1 MAAGIVLEGGHWR
14 VMGRRAR
21 AHPLSVHCPVPARV
35 SPGRLRERAHVG
47 HLQSTTSVTGNTRAC
62 LLQLGV
68 SGQRHGRPLAPSR
81 TPSPPP
87 LAAPAHAPCSHPCWG
102 PGPGGVCTRPTPA
115 ASRPHRRCGLRVCG
129 SGRDSN
135 NKRADVAQAPAHI
148 LLFAPVFLFQCFP
161 GPLVGTAGLFWP
173 LGRRPCLEI
182 HSLKFVEGKTA
193 EATWPDTHPLPGAEL
208 PNQKRISPSK
218 ASRTEA
224 MPNLK

>member
-81 TPSPPP
+81 TPSSPP
-87 LAAPAHAPCSHPCWG
+87 LLLLPMLHAPIHVGARG
-102 PGPGGVCTRPTPA
+102 PGVCALGPPQQQAGRTGAVGCVCVGVGETATTNGQMWPKHPHIFCSLLPSFCSNVSPVHWWALQDFSGRWADVHVWKSTR
-115 ASRPHRRCGLRVCG
+115 SSLLRGKRQRPHGQIHILFPEQNCRIRNA
-129 SGRDSN
+129 S
-135 NKRADVAQAPAHI
+135 AQARPA
-148 LLFAPVFLFQCFP
+148 
-161 GPLVGTAGLFWP
+161 
-173 LGRRPCLEI
+173 GR
-182 HSLKFVEGKTA
+182 
-193 EATWPDTHPLPGAEL
+193 
-208 PNQKRISPSK
+208 KRCRI
-218 ASRTEA
+218 
-224 MPNLK
+224 

>member
-87 LAAPAHAPCSHPCWG
+87 PCCSCPCSMLPSMLG
-102 PGPGGVCTRPTPA
+102 PGAWGVCTRPTPA
-115 ASRPHRRCGLRVCG
+115 ASRPHKRCGLRVWEWERQQQQTGRCG
-129 SGRDSN
+129 PSTRTYSALCSRLFVLMFPRSTGGHCRTFLAAGPTSMFGN
-135 NKRADVAQAPAHI
+135 PLAQ
-148 LLFAPVFLFQCFP
+148 VC
-161 GPLVGTAGLFWP
+161 
-173 LGRRPCLEI
+173 
-182 HSLKFVEGKTA
+182 
-193 EATWPDTHPLPGAEL
+193 
-208 PNQKRISPSK
+208 
-218 ASRTEA
+218 
-224 MPNLK
+224 

>member
-87 LAAPAHAPCSHPCWG
+87 PLLLLPMLHAPIHVGARGRGCVHSAHPSSKLAAQALWVACVWEWERQQQQTG
-102 PGPGGVCTRPTPA
+102 
-115 ASRPHRRCGLRVCG
+115 RCGPSTRTYSALCSR
-129 SGRDSN
+129 
-135 NKRADVAQAPAHI
+135 
-148 LLFAPVFLFQCFP
+148 LFVPMFPRSTGGHCRTFL
-161 GPLVGTAGLFWP
+161 TAGPTSMFGNP
-173 LGRRPCLEI
+173 LAQVC
-182 HSLKFVEGKTA
+182 
-193 EATWPDTHPLPGAEL
+193 
-208 PNQKRISPSK
+208 
-218 ASRTEA
+218 
-224 MPNLK
+224 